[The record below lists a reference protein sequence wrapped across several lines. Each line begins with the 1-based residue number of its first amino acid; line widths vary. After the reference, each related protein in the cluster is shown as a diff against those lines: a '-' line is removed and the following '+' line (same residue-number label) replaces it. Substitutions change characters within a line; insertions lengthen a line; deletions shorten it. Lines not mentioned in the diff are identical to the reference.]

1 MNEMTFRTVPQLA
14 QEEHVSRPTVYNWI
28 RAGRL
33 QSTRVGGQHRINE
46 QQWAEFLAR
55 CNKK

>member
-1 MNEMTFRTVPQLA
+1 MTFRTVPQLA